1 MWFIRDHSAPIAN
14 QNWVLPVCKT
24 CQNICLIRYSYGLR
38 MTLMSLKSSVK
49 RFIFH
54 NDGCQLDMWGFM
66 ADMNMTIGTPRCGE
80 QIEATSSPE
89 KTPCRL
95 VGREHYRKLST
106 KPSCS
111 YSQNVSSMC
120 FYNLKQ
126 WLEFQCVPPNQNSCH
141 SLRKSDCRFDVK
153 LIIIF
158 SMRHSLSSL

>member
-1 MWFIRDHSAPIAN
+1 MLLLLTKTGCFQSARHARTFAWLDIPMGWEWPWCLWRAQSRDLFSTMMGVI
-14 QNWVLPVCKT
+14 K
-24 CQNICLIRYSYGLR
+24 
-38 MTLMSLKSSVK
+38 
-49 RFIFH
+49 
-54 NDGCQLDMWGFM
+54 LDMWGFM
-66 ADMNMTIGTPRCGE
+66 ADVNVTVWTPKCGE

-89 KTPCRL
+89 KIPCRL

-111 YSQNVSSMC
+111 CSQNVSSMC

-126 WLEFQCVPPNQNSCH
+126 WLEFQCVPPTQNSCH